1 MTSWRAY
8 LPLGY
13 ANEPFHWPLMEP
25 ESRPKE
31 REFCSDTYGKKIEY
45 RNLSFSLSFTARA
58 LKLSFQMASMPS
70 GDDIIESCT
79 WKSGLEL
86 ASSWFVRERRS
97 PHPSDDPTTPDR

>member
-31 REFCSDTYGKKIEY
+31 REFCSDTSNETNK
-45 RNLSFSLSFTARA
+45 
-58 LKLSFQMASMPS
+58 
-70 GDDIIESCT
+70 
-79 WKSGLEL
+79 
-86 ASSWFVRERRS
+86 RS
-97 PHPSDDPTTPDR
+97 NTVTCHFP